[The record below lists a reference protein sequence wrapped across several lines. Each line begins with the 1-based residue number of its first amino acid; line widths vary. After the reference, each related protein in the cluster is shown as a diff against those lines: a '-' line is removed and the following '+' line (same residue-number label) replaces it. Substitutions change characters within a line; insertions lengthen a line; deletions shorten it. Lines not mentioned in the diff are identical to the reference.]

1 MKKHLHFIV
10 LIVLLVSCKND
21 VSKNETLPQTNTEI
35 IKKSVLIE
43 TFKYK
48 PNAAPIISV
57 HRGGKSIKNYPEN
70 CLETLQYV
78 NDSIPAIYEIDVA
91 KTKDFK
97 LVLLHDN
104 TLDRTTTG
112 SGKILDYTYQEL
124 QAFNMVDDFGN
135 ETSFKIPL
143 FTNVLKWAKQNNVVL
158 TVDIKRSV
166 NVETVIDAI
175 RKEQAEDNCIIIT
188 YDLKQA
194 QKAYKW
200 APELLLS
207 VSARN
212 DKELDWLLH
221 SNIPT
226 ENMLAFTGTRLSPD
240 AFYKKVQ
247 SYGIKTILG
256 TLGNLDNQAKSK
268 GEVPYSVWKN
278 KGIDIFA
285 TDRPFA
291 VAKALNIKK

>member
-135 ETSFKIPL
+135 ETNFKIPL

>member
-70 CLETLQYV
+70 CLETLQYI

-166 NVETVIDAI
+166 NVETVIDVI